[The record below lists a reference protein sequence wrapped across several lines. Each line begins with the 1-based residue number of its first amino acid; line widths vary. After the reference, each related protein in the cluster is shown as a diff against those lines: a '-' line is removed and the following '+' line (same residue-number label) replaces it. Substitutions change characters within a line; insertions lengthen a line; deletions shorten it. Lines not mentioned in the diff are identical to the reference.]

1 MNGLLVLE
9 YLTERQG
16 IPIFESISG
25 ALNGTSKVIVA
36 TIIKLLFTLM

>member
-9 YLTERQG
+9 YFMERQR

-25 ALNGTSKVIVA
+25 ALNGTSKVI
-36 TIIKLLFTLM
+36 L